1 MIRALH
7 RRPSEVA
14 RKTSARGFGLL
25 EVIVALAI
33 LGTSGVALFVWIHQS
48 LESASRVRAAEAR
61 ARLTMTAS
69 AWVATVNPMLRPTGV
84 ERVAAMELRW
94 TSRLLEEARQNRSF
108 DVSQPGA
115 WETGLYSVSA
125 TALDVSTGVRVD
137 VEQWQVGYRRS
148 EAAPVAS
155 GR

>member
-1 MIRALH
+1 
-7 RRPSEVA
+7 
-14 RKTSARGFGLL
+14 
-25 EVIVALAI
+25 
-33 LGTSGVALFVWIHQS
+33 
-48 LESASRVRAAEAR
+48 
-61 ARLTMTAS
+61 MTAS

-94 TSRLLEEARQNRSF
+94 TSRLLEEARLNRSF
-108 DVSQPGA
+108 DVSRSGT
-115 WETGLYSVSA
+115 WETGLYTVSA

-148 EAAPVAS
+148 EAAPVAP

>member
-1 MIRALH
+1 M
-7 RRPSEVA
+7 S
-14 RKTSARGFGLL
+14 
-25 EVIVALAI
+25 
-33 LGTSGVALFVWIHQS
+33 
-48 LESASRVRAAEAR
+48 
-61 ARLTMTAS
+61 AS

-94 TSRLLEEARQNRSF
+94 TSRLLEEARLNRSF
-108 DVSQPGA
+108 DVSRSGT
-115 WETGLYSVSA
+115 WETGLYTVSA

-148 EAAPVAS
+148 EAAPVAP